1 MSKSVSVNPIR
12 VIVAATREGGIG
24 TGGRLPWRLRADTD
38 FFRDTTTRAEP
49 GKRNVVIMGR
59 KTWESLP
66 LRCRPL
72 PRRLNVVVTGTK
84 IEKDGHS
91 TDFVRCVPTFAEAMG
106 IERERDD
113 VDQVFVIG
121 GAMLYAT
128 ALRWMEEHG
137 RDHEILLTEIHHP
150 FSCDTFFA
158 YDADKYST
166 LSRSEL
172 QCEAG
177 IQFRY
182 VQLKWNGDK
191 KQPTPHDEY
200 QYLRLVRKVLAEGH
214 EKSDRTGTG
223 TLSLFGERMRFCLRD
238 STIPLLT
245 TKRVFWR
252 GVVEELLWFIR
263 GSTDAGE
270 LAAKGVHIWDGNGS
284 REFLDEMGFTDRE
297 VGDLGPVYGFQW
309 RHFGG
314 VYLAPALN
322 HKSGGIDQLAEV
334 VRKLRTC
341 PDDRRILMCAWS
353 PDIDEMV
360 LPPCHVLTQFYVAN
374 GELSCQM
381 YQRSA
386 DIGLGVPFN
395 IASYALLTH
404 MLAHVCGLRAGE
416 FIHIVGDAHIYKNH
430 VAALNEQLER
440 EPLPFPRL
448 RFRRQVAEIDDFQ
461 SDDFELVGYKCHGPI
476 RMEMAV

>member
-1 MSKSVSVNPIR
+1 MSVKAHVNPVRI
-12 VIVAATREGGIG
+12 IVAATKEGGIG
-24 TGGRLPWRLRADTD
+24 VGGRLPWRLRTDMD

-49 GKRNVVIMGR
+49 GKRNAVIMGR

-66 LRCRPL
+66 PRYRPL
-72 PRRLNVVVTGTK
+72 PNRLNIVVSSKPVDCSCS
-84 IEKDGHS
+84 EPLVH
-91 TDFVRCVPTFAEAMG
+91 CVPTFAEAMC
-106 IERERDD
+106 IERDD

-121 GAMLYAT
+121 GAMLYAA
-128 ALRWMEEHG
+128 ALCWMEDNN
-137 RDHEILLTEIHHP
+137 RDHEILLTEVHHP
-150 FSCDTFFA
+150 FACDTFFS

-166 LSRSEL
+166 LSRSEW
-172 QCEAG
+172 QCEG
-177 IQFRY
+177 GVQFRH
-182 VQLKWNGDK
+182 VRLGRIGDGK
-191 KQPTPHDEY
+191 PPATHDEY
-200 QYLRLVRKVLAEGH
+200 QYLRLVRTVLAEGH

-223 TLSLFGERMRFCLRD
+223 TLSLFGARMRFSLRD

-284 REFLDEMGFTDRE
+284 REFLDKLGFTDRK

-314 VYLAPALN
+314 VYLCPALN

-334 VRKLRTC
+334 VHKLRTC
-341 PDDRRILMCAWS
+341 PDDRRILMSAWS

-360 LPPCHVLTQFYVAN
+360 LPPCHVLTQFYVSN

-404 MLAHVCGLRAGE
+404 MLAHVCGLKAGE
-416 FIHIVGDAHIYKNH
+416 FIHIIGDAHIYKNH

-440 EPLPFPRL
+440 EPLPFPRI
-448 RFRRQVAEIDDFQ
+448 RFTREVAEIDDFT